1 MAETKKTKSPRST
14 NDFQSFPQLAMDRFG
29 KALKTAVDIGLV
41 AVVSVNSDFA
51 SLSTESEPLKSIQVV
66 PFDFIARIV
75 GEATIYFFNG
85 RSIDS

>member
-1 MAETKKTKSPRST
+1 
-14 NDFQSFPQLAMDRFG
+14 MDRFG

-51 SLSTESEPLKSIQVV
+51 SLSSESEPLKSIQVV

>member
-1 MAETKKTKSPRST
+1 M
-14 NDFQSFPQLAMDRFG
+14 
-29 KALKTAVDIGLV
+29 DIGLV